1 MKKLISLSLIASSF
15 LFADTDLEQLK
26 AQVDNQQLMIE
37 KLLQKIEKLENKT
50 ITKKSNTALNIE
62 NIISR
67 QEKIQQ
73 DNISRKVSQV
83 GNSSSFSQNAFI
95 PNISLVVDTSY
106 VNRNKRDDEI
116 AHLEVPGVVHGL
128 LGAHT
133 DGDITHSTYNANNG
147 FNFNYAELAL
157 SSSVDPYFTMD
168 SIFHLSPQGFE
179 IEEAFVTSTAL
190 GYGVRAKAGK
200 FLSNFGYLNEKHHHA
215 WDFNDMPLVYE
226 GFLGLHGI
234 NEVGMQAQWT
244 APTNTY
250 LMFGT
255 EVFQG
260 TNEQMFGKDTIGDAE
275 DPIAKASDGPSLF
288 VAYVKSSV
296 DIGDTTIFGGI
307 SYANGSS
314 RLDHSGDEEP
324 YAFSG
329 DSELYGADLLV
340 KHYFDSYSYLS
351 WQSELLMR
359 NMDGEQYNL
368 DPNDTTLV
376 LSSPNFRKKQAGL
389 YTQLIY
395 SINQSWKVGARY
407 DTIYKNDVLE
417 DGINLNEP
425 SSLDK
430 YSAMLEYQTSE
441 FARFRLQYNHNGALF
456 NEDGLRQNVNTIML
470 QANIAIGAHGAH
482 SF

>member
-1 MKKLISLSLIASSF
+1 MKKLICLSLVASST
-15 LFADTDLEQLK
+15 LFAATDLEQLK
-26 AQVDNQQLMIE
+26 VQVDKQQHMIE

-50 ITKKSNTALNIE
+50 ITKDSNNALNVE
-62 NIISR
+62 KIISI
-67 QEKIQQ
+67 QEQVQQ
-73 DNISRKVSQV
+73 DSIISKLSQV

-106 VNRNKRDDEI
+106 VSRNKRDDEI

-133 DGDITHSTYNANNG
+133 DGDVTHSTYNANNG
-147 FNFNYAELAL
+147 FNLNYAELAL

-190 GYGVRAKAGK
+190 GYGTRAKAGK

-234 NEVGMQAQWT
+234 NEVGMQVQWT

-250 LMFGT
+250 LMFGA
-255 EVFQG
+255 EAFQG

-314 RLDHSGDEEP
+314 KLDHSGDEEP

-329 DSELYGADLLV
+329 NSELYGADLLV

-359 NMDGEQYNL
+359 DMDGEQYNL

-376 LSSPNFRKKQAGL
+376 LSSPNLRKKQSGL

-407 DTIYKNDVLE
+407 DTIYKNDVFE

-425 SSLDK
+425 DSLDK

-441 FARFRLQYNHNGALF
+441 FARFRLQYNHNNALF
-456 NEDGLRQNVNTIML
+456 NEDGLRQDVNTIML

>member
-1 MKKLISLSLIASSF
+1 MKKLISLSLVVSSS
-15 LFADTDLEQLK
+15 LFAATNLEQLK
-26 AQVDNQQLMIE
+26 AQVDKQQLMIE
-37 KLLQKIEKLENKT
+37 KLLQKIETLENKT
-50 ITKKSNTALNIE
+50 ITTKSNTKLNIE
-62 NIISR
+62 KINSINN
-67 QEKIQQ
+67 KIQE
-73 DNISRKVSQV
+73 DSISQKIAQV
-83 GNSSSFSQNAFI
+83 GNSSSFSQSAFI
-95 PNISLVVDTSY
+95 PNISLVLDTSY
-106 VNRNKRDDEI
+106 VSRNKRDDEI

-157 SSSVDPYFTMD
+157 FSSVDPYFTMD

-190 GYGVRAKAGK
+190 DYGLRAKAGK

-215 WDFNDMPLVYE
+215 WEFNDMPLVYE

-234 NEVGMQAQWT
+234 NEVGLQVQWT
-244 APTNTY
+244 APTSTY
-250 LMFGT
+250 LMFGA

-288 VAYVKSSV
+288 VAYIKSSV
-296 DIGDTTIFGGI
+296 DVEDTTIFGGI

-314 RLDHSGDEEP
+314 RLDHSSDEEP

-329 DSELYGADLLV
+329 DSELYGVDLLV
-340 KHYFDSYSYLS
+340 KRYFGSYSSLS
-351 WQSELLMR
+351 WQSELLIR
-359 NMDGEQYNL
+359 DMDGVQYNL
-368 DPNDTTLV
+368 DPNDITV
-376 LSSPNFRKKQAGL
+376 ALSSPNLRKKQAGL
-389 YTQLIY
+389 YTQLTY
-395 SINQSWKVGARY
+395 SINQSWKIGARY
-407 DTIYKNDVLE
+407 DTIYKNDVFE
-417 DGINLNEP
+417 DGINVNEP
-425 SSLDK
+425 GSLDK
-430 YSAMLEYQTSE
+430 YSAMIEYQTSE
-441 FARFRLQYNHNGALF
+441 FARFRLQYNHNEALF